1 MHFGALKNRIR
12 FRVISG
18 RGLFQFSMIR
28 IQRPVRQLTAV
39 IWLSI
44 CIFHRMPADGIDL
57 DRLSQMNRLFLSQ
70 LPNAR
75 HC

>member
-1 MHFGALKNRIR
+1 
-12 FRVISG
+12 
-18 RGLFQFSMIR
+18 MIR